1 MKATVW
7 IINHY
12 ALTPSQGGLSR
23 HYFFAKELQARGY
36 RVRIFTSSV
45 IHNTDINMIKEDEEC
60 FFKDVEYEGVTYTY
74 IKSSKYKGNGISR
87 IKNMLGFAY
96 SIKKIWKQYAWE
108 NPDLIYTSSPDI
120 FTAWKAEKFAK
131 KHKLPCVVEVRDLWP
146 LSIVEYKGF
155 SNSNPAIR
163 ILYGLEKRIYKR
175 ADAIIFTME
184 GGKDY
189 ILDKGWSKQIGSEK
203 IFNVNNGI
211 DIEEQNAQRS
221 EYTLDDIDLNDDS
234 FKVIYAGSIRTANS
248 VDLIVRAASLLK
260 NKPEIKFLIYGDGD
274 KRADLE
280 EYCLNNGLQN
290 VKFKGKVDKKYI
302 PYVCST
308 ASVNMISVKQTGVSK
323 YGVSWNK
330 LFDYMNA
337 GRPILSNVAVNY
349 DLIEK
354 FNCGISLSEQAP
366 QDIADAIL
374 QLYELSPEEY
384 GQMCENARNAAK
396 DFDYKKLTDK
406 LESAMHY
413 AIERHR
419 ERK

>member
-1 MKATVW
+1 MKATIW

-36 RVRIFTSSV
+36 NVRIFTSSV
-45 IHNTDINMIKEDEEC
+45 IHNTDINMIAENEKRM
-60 FFKDVEYEGVTYTY
+60 FKDVEYEGVNYTY
-74 IKSSKYKGNGISR
+74 IKSSGYKGNGLSR

-96 SIKKIWKQYAWE
+96 SIKKIWKQYSWE
-108 NPDLIYTSSPDI
+108 KPDIIYSSSPDI
-120 FTAWKAEKFAK
+120 FTVWKAEKFAK
-131 KHKLPCVVEVRDLWP
+131 KHDLPCMVEVRDLWP
-146 LSIVEYKGF
+146 LSIAEYKGF
-155 SNSNPAIR
+155 SNGNPAIR

-175 ADAIIFTME
+175 ADAIVFTMP

-189 ILDKGWSKQIGSEK
+189 ISDKGWSKYISSDK

-221 EYTLDDIDLNDDS
+221 EHTLDDGDLNGGS
-234 FKVIYAGSIRTANS
+234 FKVIYAGSIRTANA
-248 VDLIVRAASLLK
+248 VDLIVRAAEHLK
-260 NKPEIKFLIYGDGD
+260 NKTDIKFLIYGDGD
-274 KRADLE
+274 KRAELE
-280 EYCLNNGLQN
+280 EYCSKTGLQN
-290 VKFKGKVDKKYI
+290 VIFKGKVDKKYI
-302 PYVCST
+302 PYVCSA
-308 ASVNMISVKQTGVSK
+308 ASVNVISVKQTGVSK

-354 FNCGISLSEQAP
+354 FDCGISLSKQEP
-366 QDIADAIL
+366 KDIADAVL
-374 QLYELSPEEY
+374 KLYELSPEDY
-384 GQMCENARNAAK
+384 KQMCENARNAAA
-396 DFDYKKLTDK
+396 DFDFAKLTDK

-413 AIERHR
+413 AIEHY
-419 ERK
+419 EEGK